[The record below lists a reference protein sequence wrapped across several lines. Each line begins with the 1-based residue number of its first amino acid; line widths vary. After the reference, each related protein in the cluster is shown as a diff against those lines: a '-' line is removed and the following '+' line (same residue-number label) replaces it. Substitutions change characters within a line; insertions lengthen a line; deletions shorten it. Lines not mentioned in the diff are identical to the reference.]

1 MGTCFAQGVCMY
13 RIVIYEDTESEAR
26 TLLGHIERYGAEHG
40 VQFQTTWER
49 SAFGIGID
57 SERAD
62 LIFMDIEMP
71 GMSGM
76 DAASLMRT
84 FDTETPIIFV
94 TNLAQFA
101 VNGYEVDALGFIV
114 KPVSYAAFS
123 MRMAKALRVMRE
135 NRESSITVKTHGGMR
150 VLGVE
155 DITFIEVRG
164 HELTYH
170 LADGDTVS
178 ARATIAEAEERLADV
193 PFVRISKSFLV
204 NMRHIKGFTM
214 QEVELFDGTPLPIGR
229 TMRDAAI
236 ERIVGYLGG
245 TA

>member
-1 MGTCFAQGVCMY
+1 MY
-13 RIVIYEDTESEAR
+13 RIAVYEDTPSEAK
-26 TLLGHIERYGAEHG
+26 TLLDHIERYGAEHG
-40 VQFQTTWER
+40 EQFQAIWER

-71 GMSGM
+71 GITGM
-76 DAASLMRT
+76 DAATLLRT

-135 NRESSITVKTHGGMR
+135 RRGSSITVKTRGGMR
-150 VLGVE
+150 VVGVE
-155 DITFIEVRG
+155 DITFVEVRG

-170 LADGDTVS
+170 LADGDMVT
-178 ARATIAEAEERLADV
+178 ARATIAEAEERLADA
-193 PFVRISKSFLV
+193 PFARISKSFLV
-204 NMRHIKGFTM
+204 NMRHIKGFTK
-214 QEVELFDGTPLPIGR
+214 QEVELFDGTLLPIGR
-229 TMRDAAI
+229 TMRDTAI
-236 ERIVGYLGG
+236 EKIVGYLGG

>member
-1 MGTCFAQGVCMY
+1 MY
-13 RIVIYEDTESEAR
+13 RIAVFEDTPAEAQ
-26 TLLGHIERYGAEHG
+26 TLIGHIERYGVEHG
-40 VQFQTTWER
+40 EQFQVSWER
-49 SAFGIGID
+49 SAFGIGGD
-57 SERAD
+57 SDRAD

-71 GMSGM
+71 GISGM
-76 DAASLMRT
+76 DAATLLRA

-94 TNLAQFA
+94 TNLAQYA

-135 NRESSITVKTHGGMR
+135 RRGSSITIKTRGGIR
-150 VLGVE
+150 VLGVG
-155 DITFIEVRG
+155 DITFVEVMG

-170 LADGDTVS
+170 LADGGSVS
-178 ARATIAEAEERLADV
+178 TRATITEAEEQLSGFS
-193 PFVRISKSFLV
+193 FVRISKSFLV
-204 NMRHIKGFTM
+204 NMRHIKGFTK
-214 QEVELFDGTPLPIGR
+214 QEVELFDGTKLPIGR
-229 TMRDAAI
+229 TMRDASI